1 MNTHHMSFKKDGFQN
16 EEQEQKRGGEKNL
29 SSLLTS
35 YFEKTR
41 VTDTSSTNHAALL
54 AWYCVAGIAEK
65 EHTTGVFVVP
75 AKYNQSPKLI
85 VYVDSNSLRI
95 DCMARREV
103 YLQRFATVG
112 HEFSCLEFKLS
123 KYKKKQITAD
133 VRLVAEPEKKY
144 YTAPESKL
152 TQDQRETIE
161 SIVKML
167 PESYREEGYKA
178 VLASFLRRKCE

>member
-1 MNTHHMSFKKDGFQN
+1 MNTHHTSSKEEGSPN
-16 EEQEQKRGGEKNL
+16 EEKEQKRGGEKNL

-41 VTDTSSTNHAALL
+41 ITDTSSTNHAALL
-54 AWYCVAGIAEK
+54 AWYRVAGIAEK

-75 AKYNQSPKLI
+75 TKYNG
-85 VYVDSNSLRI
+85 Y
-95 DCMARREV
+95 
-103 YLQRFATVG
+103 
-112 HEFSCLEFKLS
+112 EFSCIEFKLS

-144 YTAPESKL
+144 YTAPESEL
-152 TQDQRETIE
+152 TQDQREIIE
-161 SIVKML
+161 NIVKML

-178 VLASFLRRKCE
+178 VLASFLRRKYE

>member
-1 MNTHHMSFKKDGFQN
+1 MNTHHTSSKKEGSPN
-16 EEQEQKRGGEKNL
+16 EEKEQKRGGEKNL

-41 VTDTSSTNHAALL
+41 ITDTSSTNHAALL
-54 AWYCVAGIAEK
+54 AWYRVAGIAEK

-75 AKYNQSPKLI
+75 TKYNQPPKLI

-103 YLQRFATVG
+103 YLQRFATMG
-112 HEFSCLEFKLS
+112 HKFSSLEFKLS

-133 VRLVAEPEKKY
+133 VRLVVEPEKKY
-144 YTAPESKL
+144 YTAPESEL
-152 TQDQRETIE
+152 TKDQRETIKN
-161 SIVKML
+161 IVKML

-178 VLASFLRRKCE
+178 VLASFLCRKYE

>member
-1 MNTHHMSFKKDGFQN
+1 MSTHHVSSKKDVSQN
-16 EEQEQKRGGEKNL
+16 EQKEQKRGGEKNL

-41 VTDTSSTNHAALL
+41 TTDTSSTNHAALL
-54 AWYCVAGIAEK
+54 TWFRVAGIAEK

-75 AKYNQSPKLI
+75 TKYNQPPKLI
-85 VYVDSNSLRI
+85 VYIDSNSLRI

-103 YLQRFATVG
+103 YLQRFATMG
-112 HEFSCLEFKLS
+112 HEFSSLEFKLS

-144 YTAPESKL
+144 YTAPESEL

-161 SIVKML
+161 NIVKML

-178 VLASFLRRKCE
+178 VLASFLRRKYE

>member
-1 MNTHHMSFKKDGFQN
+1 MNTHHTSSKKEGSPN
-16 EEQEQKRGGEKNL
+16 EEKEQKRGGEKNL

-41 VTDTSSTNHAALL
+41 ITDTSSTNHAALL
-54 AWYCVAGIAEK
+54 AWYRVAGIAEK

-75 AKYNQSPKLI
+75 TKYNQPPKLI

-103 YLQRFATVG
+103 YLQRFATMG

-123 KYKKKQITAD
+123 KYKKKQITDD
-133 VRLVAEPEKKY
+133 VRLVVEPEKKY
-144 YTAPESKL
+144 YTAPESEL

-161 SIVKML
+161 NIVKML

-178 VLASFLRRKCE
+178 VLASFLRRKYE